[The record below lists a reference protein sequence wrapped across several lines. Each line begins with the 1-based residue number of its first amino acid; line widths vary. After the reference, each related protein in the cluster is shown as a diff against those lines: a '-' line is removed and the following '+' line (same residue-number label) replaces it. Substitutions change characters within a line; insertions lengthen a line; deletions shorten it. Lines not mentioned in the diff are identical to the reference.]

1 MFEVHIK
8 GFKTLEAAQQFAAW
22 FDGQG
27 EQDITYWWEP
37 RLDEGMPVGAAP
49 RTKGPADTTGNVVTM
64 TVSN

>member
-8 GFKTLEAAQQFAAW
+8 GFKTLEAAQQFASW
-22 FDGQG
+22 FDNQG

-37 RLDEGMPVGAAP
+37 RLDEGMPVGKAP